1 MLSGVAS
8 RHPTRTTNSQIF
20 ASNSK
25 SEKTDSTSMNTT
37 KIKDRAERKKLK
49 RAARKRHAPKP
60 KQTEPRGSLKP
71 KVKKKG
77 PGTATRK

>member
-1 MLSGVAS
+1 
-8 RHPTRTTNSQIF
+8 
-20 ASNSK
+20 
-25 SEKTDSTSMNTT
+25 MNTR

-49 RAARKRHAPKP
+49 RAARKKQPPKP

-77 PGTATRK
+77 PGGPTKR

>member
-1 MLSGVAS
+1 MD
-8 RHPTRTTNSQIF
+8 TR
-20 ASNSK
+20 
-25 SEKTDSTSMNTT
+25 

-49 RAARKRHAPKP
+49 RAARKKQAPKP

-77 PGTATRK
+77 PGQAARR